1 MIEKHSILGANFMRL
16 FIGNIADAVK
26 YALTDRKGMIVISA
40 LMGITSIINKDGFL
54 NPFWRMFTIT
64 LVIVMGYGSYVSW
77 YTLKGS
83 DEHPKI
89 NNLKKLI
96 WEGFK
101 KSVITFIYSAGL
113 MFFFYIAKEN
123 LNSNIIIS
131 LISIILFVLTY
142 LCLITGLLNR
152 YLHRGKFTEAFNIIE
167 IIDLVQLFDI
177 KSFIKVII
185 AVIISQV
192 FAISVVIEFT
202 PGFSLTELLM
212 SLSTFF
218 LAPFFYIAAK
228 RLVGLNVRE
237 LLKNSPQ

>member
-1 MIEKHSILGANFMRL
+1 MKL
-16 FIGNIADAVK
+16 FLDNIGDAVK
-26 YALTDRKGMIVISA
+26 YALSDRKGIIIISA
-40 LMGITSIINKDGFL
+40 LMAITSIINKDGFL
-54 NPFWRMFTIT
+54 NPFLRVFTLT

-89 NNLKKLI
+89 NNLKKLT

-101 KSVITFIYSAGL
+101 KSVITFIYSIGL
-113 MFFFYIAKEN
+113 TFFFHQAKVN
-123 LNSNIIIS
+123 LNGNIIIA

-142 LCLITGLLNR
+142 LCLIAGLLNR
-152 YLHRGKFTEAFNIIE
+152 YLHKGKFIEAFNLFE

-177 KSFIKVII
+177 KSFIRVVC

-192 FAISVVIEFT
+192 FAISVVI
-202 PGFSLTELLM
+202 GFIDGFNLTELLM

-228 RLVGLNVRE
+228 RLVGLNIRE
-237 LLKNSPQ
+237 LLKNASK